1 MAVQQYYHKQL
12 QEFFHCHKTT
22 QNSTPRFGSKLPP
35 SSGETANLKARLTKI
50 VTYTHNTT

>member
-1 MAVQQYYHKQL
+1 MAVQQYYHKHL

-22 QNSTPRFGSKLPP
+22 QNSTPRFGSKLLP